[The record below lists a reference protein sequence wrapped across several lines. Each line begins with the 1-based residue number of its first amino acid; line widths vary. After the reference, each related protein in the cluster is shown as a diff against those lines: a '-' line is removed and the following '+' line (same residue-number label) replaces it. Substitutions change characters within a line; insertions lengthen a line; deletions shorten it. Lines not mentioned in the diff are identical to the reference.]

1 MAPVIREEHRGP
13 AEPPVGIEP
22 TTYSLQVERHAARAA
37 PWRACRA
44 VDACARHAD
53 RGDGMSAVTE
63 RVERLLALRARLD
76 APFDRAFAAND
87 IDEIDRTL
95 ERKRAVTA
103 ALVLAVA

>member
-1 MAPVIREEHRGP
+1 
-13 AEPPVGIEP
+13 
-22 TTYSLQVERHAARAA
+22 
-37 PWRACRA
+37 
-44 VDACARHAD
+44 
-53 RGDGMSAVTE
+53 MSAVTE